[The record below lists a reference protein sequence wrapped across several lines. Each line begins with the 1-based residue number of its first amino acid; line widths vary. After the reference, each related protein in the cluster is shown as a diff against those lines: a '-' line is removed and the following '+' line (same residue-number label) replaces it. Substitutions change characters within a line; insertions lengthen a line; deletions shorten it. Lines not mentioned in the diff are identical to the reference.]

1 MRDTRNVTPDP
12 QRSRIVGCAGCAGHQ
27 RPGYV
32 RVWEVDPTSPNGM
45 RWQWHRC
52 PERCTPES
60 RKASVDRQLIARGF
74 RPIGSGVP
82 AEILAQDGARQPSR
96 PAAARCG
103 NDPRAQLTDGDR
115 AAVEEF
121 REHLAARQLG
131 HADAP
136 AESTPAPARTTRS
149 TPSTRPAARTRTTAP
164 ERPGLVAA
172 VCLDSGRG
180 GTVTADVDGIGVP
193 GAATVEA
200 LFAWIASGPALG
212 ISPVHADGRRHN
224 GTVVL
229 SAKLCRVL
237 GLPKTL
243 PTDTKGQR
251 ALAKTL
257 RAAADAAGVD
267 IGERIAGRLSAVP
280 RKTPGVRRAY
290 GVTLVITPW
299 LGQTEG
305 PGQAAEHH
313 LVELGENDA
322 AALARRLRL
331 MADDLGVPLISTP
344 AVTARAL
351 LEAVRPRERW
361 SEDRD
366 GTRVEKAGALPSGD
380 HCVPV
385 AAGRWHPL
393 TQAAMDE
400 GATVCREDDLIRWHR
415 PLTEGEAAAA
425 WAVEVDVST
434 AHLSVTGSL
443 PLPVGPLQHTDAPRF
458 DKRTAG
464 LWLCDFTG
472 TELVAAHVPEALRG
486 QAAAAVLPHPATTDG
501 TAPTGPGWYATP
513 TVAYMAEAYGFDPAT
528 IREAYVS
535 THTAAALKEW
545 TARLREAYK
554 GRLAVLGITDGMA
567 PADFLTA
574 YAARAERAAADP
586 AAADAVALVDLYK
599 GIYRGATGMWAQGV
613 TPRGG
618 ETQQEAQERWLKDV
632 APSWHYR
639 PEIRFHVLAASR
651 TATHRRIVKTYALT
665 GRAPLAVHVDG
676 LLYACETPEP
686 LPLVPLTDTGAQ
698 VPGALRLGAAPGS
711 CKHDAT
717 VPMDVIRAA
726 LAAGEPLQG
735 AYGIAAHYG
744 TDGCPTDTE
753 TEED

>member
-1 MRDTRNVTPDP
+1 MNTQQGAPVDETGTPETENTMRVQRSVTPDP

-60 RKASVDRQLIARGF
+60 RKASVDRQLVARGF
-74 RPIGSGVP
+74 RPAP
-82 AEILAQDGARQPSR
+82 APAVREDQAQD
-96 PAAARCG
+96 
-103 NDPRAQLTDGDR
+103 
-115 AAVEEF
+115 AAV
-121 REHLAARQLG
+121 HQLV

-136 AESTPAPARTTRS
+136 AAPAPARTRTTASPR
-149 TPSTRPAARTRTTAP
+149 RAARTRTTAP

-172 VCLDSGRG
+172 VCLDAGRG

-200 LFAWIASGPALG
+200 LFAWVASGLALG
-212 ISPVHADGRRHN
+212 IAPVHADGRRHN

-229 SAKLCRVL
+229 SAKLCRAL

-257 RAAADAAGVD
+257 RGAADAAGVEL
-267 IGERIAGRLSAVP
+267 GERIAARMAAVP

-290 GVTLVITPW
+290 GVTLIVTPW
-299 LGQTEG
+299 LGQTDG
-305 PGQAAEHH
+305 PGQAADFHMS
-313 LVELGENDA
+313 ELCGGDA

-331 MADDLGVPLISTP
+331 MADDLGVPLVSTP

-366 GTRVEKAGALPSGD
+366 GTRVPKDGALPSGD

-385 AAGRWHPL
+385 AAGRFHPL
-393 TQAAMDE
+393 TKAAIED
-400 GATVCREDDLIRWHR
+400 GRTVCREDDLIRWHR
-415 PLTEGEAAAA
+415 PLTDGEAAAA

-434 AHLSVTGSL
+434 AHLAVTGSL
-443 PLPVGPLQHTDAPRF
+443 PLPVGPLQHTTAPKF

-486 QAAAAVLPHPATTDG
+486 KAGALLPHPATTDG

-513 TVAYMAEAYGFDPAT
+513 TVAYMAEAYGFDVAT

-535 THTAAALKEW
+535 THTAAVLKEW
-545 TARLREAYK
+545 SGRLREAYK

-574 YAARAERAAADP
+574 YAARGERAAADP
-586 AAADAVALVDLYK
+586 DAADAAALVDLYK

-613 TPRGG
+613 TPRAG
-618 ETQQEAQERWLKDV
+618 ETQEAAEARWLKDT
-632 APSWHYR
+632 ATSWHYR

-651 TATHRRIVKTYALT
+651 TAAHRRIVKTYALA

-676 LLYACETPEP
+676 LLYACEAPDP
-686 LPLVPLTDTGAQ
+686 MPLVPLTADGAQ

-717 VPMDVIRAA
+717 VPMADIRAA